1 MKHIT
6 DIATLL
12 SFVSSPFVR
21 LLMDLY
27 SLLLGKLQIKTWYKY
42 SIYDVMY
49 FIIFRTE
56 LIWTHTQK
64 LLRKT
69 VYILCIILFC

>member
-1 MKHIT
+1 MEHIT
-6 DIATLL
+6 DITTLL
-12 SFVSSPFVR
+12 SFVSSAFFR

-27 SLLLGKLQIKTWYKY
+27 SLLLEKLQIKTWY
-42 SIYDVMY
+42 SMYDVMY

-69 VYILCIILFC
+69 VYILYIIFFC